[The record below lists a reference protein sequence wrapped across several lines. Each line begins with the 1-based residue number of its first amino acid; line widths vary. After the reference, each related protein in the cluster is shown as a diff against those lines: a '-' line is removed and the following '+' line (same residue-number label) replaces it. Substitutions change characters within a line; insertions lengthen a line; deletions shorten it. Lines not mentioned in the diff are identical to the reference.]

1 VNMQA
6 KPCNVFITGATGYIG
21 RHLIPLLQKRG
32 HSVTALVRDGSQY
45 KLASGCNVCVGDALN
60 GDSYANHISS
70 FDTFIQ
76 LVGVPHP
83 SPSKARQFVE
93 IDLKAG
99 REAVRVARQA
109 AVPHFVYLSVAHP
122 APVMKSYIQ
131 VRCACEAAIHEA
143 GLNATILRPWY
154 VLGPGHRWPAVLTP
168 LYRLAENFP
177 ATREGAARL
186 GFVLLDQMVNAIV
199 SVTEDPAPGV
209 RIVEVPEIRSRGD
222 ALGQQAA
229 QASNAR

>member
-1 VNMQA
+1 MQA
-6 KPCNVFITGATGYIG
+6 KPCNVFVTGATGYIG
-21 RHLIPLLQKRG
+21 RRLIPLLRQRG
-32 HSVTALVRDGSQY
+32 HAVTALVRDGSQH
-45 KLASGCNVCVGDALN
+45 KLASGCDIRVGDPLN
-60 GDSYANHISS
+60 GDSYAKHVSS

-83 SPSKARQFVE
+83 APSKARQFVE

-99 REAVRVARQA
+99 REAIRVARQT
-109 AVPHFVYLSVAHP
+109 AVPHFVYVSVAHP

-131 VRCACEAAIHEA
+131 VRCSCEAAIYEA
-143 GLNATILRPWY
+143 GLSASILRPWY
-154 VLGPGHRWPAVLTP
+154 VLGPGHRWPVILTP

-186 GFVLLDQMVNAIV
+186 GFVSLDQMVKAIV
-199 SVTEDPAPGV
+199 SVTEDPAQGV

-222 ALGQQAA
+222 ALCHRVA
-229 QASNAR
+229 QASNA